1 MEDFNIFSIGVED
14 INTHEQ
20 EVNTTGNMM
29 YKPSADDGKDG
40 TYKALIR
47 FVPNI
52 ENPRNSLIKK
62 YVNWLTGP
70 NGDSKLIDSPTTIG
84 EHCPVSDAFF
94 RLRKSES
101 AVDRKASDKLKRRE
115 SYVAL
120 VKIIKDPQ
128 QPDLEGT
135 YKVFKFGY
143 KIKEKIEEETK
154 PAFGEP
160 TQIYDL
166 FEGKNFELIITRQ
179 GEYNNY
185 DKSKFSATRSAIAID
200 GKPAERNQ
208 EAMTSIKGELDTAPS
223 LDPYGYKKWDAETLD
238 FVNGILRQYLNPGSS
253 MDSVISTPK
262 PAAKKAAVKEAA
274 PVTGN
279 DANFEFPDTMTATP
293 TAAETKSSTASADSD
308 DLDSFLDE
316 IGI

>member
-1 MEDFNIFSIGVED
+1 M
-14 INTHEQ
+14 
-20 EVNTTGNMM
+20 
-29 YKPSADDGKDG
+29 
-40 TYKALIR
+40 
-47 FVPNI
+47 
-52 ENPRNSLIKK
+52 
-62 YVNWLTGP
+62 
-70 NGDSKLIDSPTTIG
+70 
-84 EHCPVSDAFF
+84 
-94 RLRKSES
+94 
-101 AVDRKASDKLKRRE
+101 SDKLKRRE
-115 SYVAL
+115 QYYSLIKV
-120 VKIIKDPQ
+120 VKDPQ
-128 QPDLEGT
+128 NPELEGT